1 MRLKLNI
8 FFISILFILFV
19 GCKKDTR
26 SVIPETYVDFTIRL
40 SDPLFNDLNSI
51 GNSVV
56 VTSNYD
62 GYNSS
67 GYMDHGIIIY
77 RASQTEF
84 YAFDRTCTFEEAL
97 DQTVKTESQVDL
109 TAQCPKCGSEF
120 VLPSYGSPTVD
131 GPATQPLKLY
141 YTQFDGNVLWVYNHP

>member
-1 MRLKLNI
+1 MRLKLHI
-8 FFISILFILFV
+8 FFISLFFILFIA
-19 GCKKDTR
+19 CKKDTR

-40 SDPLFNDLNSI
+40 TDPMFNDLNSI

-56 VTSNYD
+56 VTSSYD
-62 GYNSS
+62 GYNSA

-97 DQTVKTESQVDL
+97 DQIVKTESQVDL
-109 TAQCPKCGSEF
+109 TATCPECGSEF
-120 VLPSYGSPTVD
+120 VLPSYGSPTTD

-141 YTQFDGNVLWVYNHP
+141 YTQFDGNILWVYNHP